1 MKENNMPKEY
11 CYKFKFSVIKVKE
24 NNAYAKP
31 LIEKFGFKPMQ
42 EVFTNEA
49 GEETYCWAEG
59 WAKNIKVDAK
69 SAVAKWVKKSI
80 EDIYAKER
88 EKLDSK
94 WIKQILEAGYEF
106 DENGL
111 VENEKYLSGLE
122 AQLCVMATGP
132 YKGVLFINMGG
143 SVEFYDSKTLI
154 SSAFEDVMQ
163 LERANVIYKKRL
175 ALE

>member
-1 MKENNMPKEY
+1 MAKEY
-11 CYKFKFSVIKVKE
+11 CYKLKSNIIKVKE

-31 LIEKFGFKPMQ
+31 LIEKYGFKPMQ
-42 EVFTNEA
+42 EVYTNEA

-59 WAKNIKVDAK
+59 WAKNIKIDPN
-69 SAVAKWVKKSI
+69 SLVAKWVKKNI

-94 WIKQILEAGYEF
+94 WIKQLLDDGYEF

-122 AQLCVMATGP
+122 AQLCVMATGDLR
-132 YKGVLFINMGG
+132 GVLFINMGG
-143 SVEFYDSKTLI
+143 AVEFYDSKTLI

-163 LERANVIYKKRL
+163 LERAKAIYKKRL
-175 ALE
+175 TLE